1 MALRPLAE
9 NQSGLVGQRLI
20 DAVEK
25 GKARVALPRAVPSA
39 PESAAQRTTIRRRER
54 SASAAQAAEGFR
66 VWCLQSEIATTK
78 TDPGVDGCNGEEDTC
93 DEVFVAM
100 HAPYVTCTRTVARK
114 LLWS

>member
-9 NQSGLVGQRLI
+9 NQSGMVGQRLI

-25 GKARVALPRAVPSA
+25 GKARAAFPRAVPSA
-39 PESAAQRTTIRRRER
+39 PESAAQRTTNRRRER

-66 VWCLQSEIATTK
+66 EWCVQSEIATTK
-78 TDPGVDGCNGEEDTC
+78 TDLDVDSCNGEEDTC

-100 HAPYVTCTRTVARK
+100 HAPYVTFTHTVARK
-114 LLWS
+114 LLRS